1 MTSFEAAVA
10 AEASPIL
17 DTVEEEDSIVVA
29 VVVQEDST
37 EQVVEAIDSKYYPI
51 VDSDSSS
58 TG

>member
-1 MTSFEAAVA
+1 MA